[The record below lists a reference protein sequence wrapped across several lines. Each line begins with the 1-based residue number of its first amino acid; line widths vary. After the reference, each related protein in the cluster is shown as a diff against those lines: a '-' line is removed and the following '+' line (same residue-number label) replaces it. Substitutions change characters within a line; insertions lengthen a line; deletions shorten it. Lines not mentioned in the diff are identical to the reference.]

1 MATEE
6 NMPDD
11 NAPIGIIMS
20 RNKDEFLVEYATY
33 GMDSNLFVLKYELY
47 LPNREDLERLVSNI
61 LEDSSGESVDK

>member
-1 MATEE
+1 
-6 NMPDD
+6 MPDD

-20 RNKDEFLVEYATY
+20 RNKDELLVEYATY